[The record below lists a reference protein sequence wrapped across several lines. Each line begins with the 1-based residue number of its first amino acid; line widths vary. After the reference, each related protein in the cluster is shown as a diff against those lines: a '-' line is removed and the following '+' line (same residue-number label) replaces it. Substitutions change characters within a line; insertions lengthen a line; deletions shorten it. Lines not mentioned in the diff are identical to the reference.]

1 MKNSKPY
8 RIKPTD
14 INYNCINGYAFI
26 QHVFS
31 IDENYEARIAQSKL
45 YLFTHHYKGYLVSIN
60 TLFLS
65 L

>member
-8 RIKPTD
+8 RIKPSD
-14 INYNCINGYAFI
+14 INCINGYAFI

-45 YLFTHHYKGYLVSIN
+45 YLFTHHYKGYRVSY
-60 TLFLS
+60 
-65 L
+65 